1 MSAFPTRP
9 ASAPPLRMPKAP
21 AHRIRRKPPF
31 FHPVLLRSREDGWT
45 VVRQCEFLAQLYLTG
60 SVARAARNVGMS
72 RASAYRLRERA
83 GAEGFA
89 HAWDAVLTPPGSGRL
104 SGPKVDWRKVTH
116 RTLAER
122 VEWGLVQ
129 PVLHQG
135 RMTAIRRKAD
145 VSGFLRLLRRSDAG
159 STQARKGMPRK

>member
-1 MSAFPTRP
+1 
-9 ASAPPLRMPKAP
+9 MPKTP
-21 AHRIRRKPPF
+21 AHRHRRKPPF
-31 FHPVLLRSREDGWT
+31 FHPVLLRPREDGWS

-60 SVARAARNVGMS
+60 SVAAAARTIGMS
-72 RASAYRLRERA
+72 RASAYRLRGRV

-89 HAWDAVLTPPGSGRL
+89 HAWDAVLMPPGSGRL
-104 SGPKVDWRKVTH
+104 AGPDIDWRKVTH
-116 RTLAER
+116 QALVSQ

-145 VSGFLRLLRRSDAG
+145 TSALLRLLRRSEAG
-159 STQARKGMPRK
+159 SRQAREGVAGR

>member
-1 MSAFPTRP
+1 MRKP
-9 ASAPPLRMPKAP
+9 P
-21 AHRIRRKPPF
+21 AHRLRRKPPF
-31 FHPVLLRSREDGWT
+31 FHPVLLRSREDGWS

-60 SVARAARNVGMS
+60 SVAAAARTTGMS

-89 HAWDAVLTPPGSGRL
+89 HAWDAVLVPPGSGRL
-104 SGPKVDWRKVTH
+104 TGPDIDWRKVTH
-116 RTLAER
+116 QALVSR

-145 VSGFLRLLRRSDAG
+145 NSALLRLLRRSDAG
-159 STQARKGMPRK
+159 ASRARKGVAGK

>member
-1 MSAFPTRP
+1 MS
-9 ASAPPLRMPKAP
+9 KAP
-21 AHRIRRKPPF
+21 AHRLRRKPPF
-31 FHPVLLRSREDGWT
+31 FHPVLLSSRKDGRS

-60 SVARAARNVGMS
+60 SVAAAARNVGMS

-89 HAWDAVLTPPGSGRL
+89 HAWDTVLVPPGSGRL
-104 SGPKVDWRKVTH
+104 AGSDIDWRKVTH
-116 RTLAER
+116 QALVSR
-122 VEWGLVQ
+122 VEWGLVK

-145 VSGFLRLLRRSDAG
+145 NSSLLRLLRRTAAG
-159 STQARKGMPRK
+159 SSQAREMGAGR

>member
-1 MSAFPTRP
+1 MRKP
-9 ASAPPLRMPKAP
+9 P
-21 AHRIRRKPPF
+21 AHRLRRKPPF
-31 FHPVLLRSREDGWT
+31 FHPVLLRSRKDGWS

-60 SVARAARNVGMS
+60 SVAAAARKVGMS
-72 RASAYRLRERA
+72 RASAYRLRERG

-89 HAWDAVLTPPGSGRL
+89 HAWDAVLVPPGSGRL
-104 SGPKVDWRKVTH
+104 TGPKADWRKVTH
-116 RTLAER
+116 QALISR

-145 VSGFLRLLRRSDAG
+145 NSALLRLLRLTEASSTRARNCEAG
-159 STQARKGMPRK
+159 R

>member
-1 MSAFPTRP
+1 
-9 ASAPPLRMPKAP
+9 MPNAP
-21 AHRIRRKPPF
+21 AHRLRRKPPF
-31 FHPVLLRSREDGWT
+31 FHPVLLRSREDGWS

-60 SVARAARNVGMS
+60 SVAAAARTVGMS

-89 HAWDAVLTPPGSGRL
+89 HAWDAVLVPPGSGRL
-104 SGPKVDWRKVTH
+104 AGPDIDWRKVTH
-116 RTLAER
+116 QAMVSR

-145 VSGFLRLLRRSDAG
+145 TSALLRLLRRSDAG
-159 STQARKGMPRK
+159 SRRAQKCETGR